1 MNVENIFEELK
12 EHLRKILVNL
22 SFILPFW
29 ALAIFITK
37 PSFLNNP
44 IHIQFILTFC
54 LSSMWL
60 LIYFLITV
68 AFITIFKKENIFIA
82 LEIGNLLGIFSLCTF
97 INISYYFSES
107 LTTLLQ
113 KSFTFS
119 LVLLSTL
126 LILNF
131 LNFARK
137 YKREQ

>member
-1 MNVENIFEELK
+1 MNFENIFTKLKEELK
-12 EHLRKILVNL
+12 AILINL
-22 SFILPFW
+22 SLMFPFW

-54 LSSMWL
+54 LSFMWL
-60 LIYFLITV
+60 FIYFLITV

>member
-1 MNVENIFEELK
+1 MNFENIFAELK

-68 AFITIFKKENIFIA
+68 AFITIFKKENIVKTLYNRNQVIYYDKN
-82 LEIGNLLGIFSLCTF
+82 INNLVLDK
-97 INISYYFSES
+97 NISNILAFYEK
-107 LTTLLQ
+107 L
-113 KSFTFS
+113 KSANIIFEKSIKFE
-119 LVLLSTL
+119 
-126 LILNF
+126 N
-131 LNFARK
+131 K
-137 YKREQ
+137 

>member
-1 MNVENIFEELK
+1 MNFENIFAELK

-68 AFITIFKKENIFIA
+68 AFITIFKKISIF
-82 LEIGNLLGIFSLCTF
+82 
-97 INISYYFSES
+97 
-107 LTTLLQ
+107 
-113 KSFTFS
+113 
-119 LVLLSTL
+119 
-126 LILNF
+126 
-131 LNFARK
+131 
-137 YKREQ
+137 